1 MARILIFTGKGGVG
15 KTSVEAAHARLSAGE
30 GVKTL
35 LVSTDMAHNLSDL
48 FQCPVGREEVQITE
62 NLYGLEI
69 DPDYM
74 LEHEYAHLGESITA
88 MLSQGSEK
96 QEVSLGDTVMI
107 PGMDELFAL
116 LKILDLY
123 EQGEYQR
130 IIIDC
135 APTGETLSM
144 LKMPELFCW
153 YMEKFFPIGK
163 AAMRVLSPVSNKLFK
178 IQLPDKTAMS
188 EIEKMFVRLIKLQEL
203 LKNRE
208 VTSLRL
214 VTLPEKMVVEETKR
228 NYMYLNLYGYY
239 VDGIY
244 LNRVLPEE
252 ADNPFFREWEEI
264 QGRYI
269 QELKEVFQGIPML
282 SIPWYDSELRGLEAL
297 DRVCREVLA
306 GHPVFSIIE
315 HQAGECYE
323 KTDTGYRLLLPVP
336 LLKKEKLQVY
346 QSATDVVLKVGNFKR
361 NIPIPNTLR
370 GWEISSA
377 GIQEQTLYVDFRKE
391 ERSGL

>member
-15 KTSVEAAHARLSAGE
+15 KTSVAAAHARLSAGE

-163 AAMRVLSPVSNKLFK
+163 AAMRVLSPVSSKLFK
-178 IQLPDKTAMS
+178 IQLPDKTAM
-188 EIEKMFVRLIKLQEL
+188 
-203 LKNRE
+203 
-208 VTSLRL
+208 
-214 VTLPEKMVVEETKR
+214 
-228 NYMYLNLYGYY
+228 
-239 VDGIY
+239 
-244 LNRVLPEE
+244 
-252 ADNPFFREWEEI
+252 
-264 QGRYI
+264 
-269 QELKEVFQGIPML
+269 
-282 SIPWYDSELRGLEAL
+282 
-297 DRVCREVLA
+297 
-306 GHPVFSIIE
+306 
-315 HQAGECYE
+315 
-323 KTDTGYRLLLPVP
+323 
-336 LLKKEKLQVY
+336 
-346 QSATDVVLKVGNFKR
+346 
-361 NIPIPNTLR
+361 
-370 GWEISSA
+370 
-377 GIQEQTLYVDFRKE
+377 RKC
-391 ERSGL
+391 LCA